1 MNCTT
6 KTSSFAVIP
15 SSRFWRSRSP
25 RPRFRRGGRRQADDR
40 HPLAEVGS
48 LVRRLL
54 AGGARSDDDDVV
66 LEAHAR
72 PRPACHAGVTR
83 GGSRFFAARAQPA
96 PAKFPTR
103 GAARGSARAGCSE
116 ARPSGSPPPDHR
128 TRASD
133 HPRRARS
140 QGHPT
145 LHTDEG
151 RTRLSPG
158 MCAGFKAG
166 SGHGH
171 HLINETAK
179 KCCTSRWETG
189 LLVTK
194 GAIRTTTL
202 RR

>member
-72 PRPACHAGVTR
+72 PRPACRAGVTR
-83 GGSRFFAARAQPA
+83 GGSLHAFSRPVLNLLSQNSRHEGRLGAAPVLDVVKRGLQARLLRITELARRIILGGPGRRGTRRCTPTKVEQDCHRACA
-96 PAKFPTR
+96 PASKR
-103 GAARGSARAGCSE
+103 GQAMA
-116 ARPSGSPPPDHR
+116 
-128 TRASD
+128 T
-133 HPRRARS
+133 
-140 QGHPT
+140 
-145 LHTDEG
+145 
-151 RTRLSPG
+151 
-158 MCAGFKAG
+158 
-166 SGHGH
+166 
-171 HLINETAK
+171 I
-179 KCCTSRWETG
+179 
-189 LLVTK
+189 
-194 GAIRTTTL
+194 
-202 RR
+202 